1 LQFYLDQLKSVG
13 HFIYYVLSRII
24 ANLFRRHLVTESR
37 NAPAC
42 QQVQHMNGLI
52 HSFGNPITAS
62 RKTRSRKDS
71 SEACR
76 ERASADLLKAVT
88 MLTANERLTLERSAS
103 NWSLRADLLEDAEG
117 RAAERRASISPS
129 SAGDALAAAKREAK
143 PNCSRPFRGPDDS
156 FDNLIS
162 KDSR

>member
-1 LQFYLDQLKSVG
+1 MLW
-13 HFIYYVLSRII
+13 RII

-37 NAPAC
+37 YAPAC

-62 RKTRSRKDS
+62 RKTRPRKDS

-88 MLTANERLTLERSAS
+88 MLTANERLILERSAA
-103 NWSLRADLLEDAEG
+103 NWSLRAELLEGVEL

-129 SAGDALAAAKREAK
+129 TGKGADHVRL
-143 PNCSRPFRGPDDS
+143 
-156 FDNLIS
+156 
-162 KDSR
+162 